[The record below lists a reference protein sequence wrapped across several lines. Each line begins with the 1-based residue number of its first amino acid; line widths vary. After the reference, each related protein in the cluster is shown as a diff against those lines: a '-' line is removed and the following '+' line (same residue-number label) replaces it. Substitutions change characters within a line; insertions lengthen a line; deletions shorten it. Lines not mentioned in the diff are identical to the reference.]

1 MMEQLSTGLI
11 VTNTLPGLIDKT
23 WASVVPSS
31 FKQSD
36 ISNFTLTFKPVN
48 YQKAMVIIVKLPA
61 QIDITADPL
70 KCYGKQGT
78 DYPTVNCTL
87 NAKTKTI
94 TIPDAV

>member
-1 MMEQLSTGLI
+1 
-11 VTNTLPGLIDKT
+11 
-23 WASVVPSS
+23 
-31 FKQSD
+31 
-36 ISNFTLTFKPVN
+36 
-48 YQKAMVIIVKLPA
+48 MVIIVKLPA